1 MGYLNLYLIR
11 GSVSKSSEDSSIN
24 YNDKCL
30 SIASKRN
37 NKFMIKQYFVVAKSE
52 RDAKT
57 ICIPYSSLGT
67 NWNETYFYE
76 QIECINVCK
85 DIELSRNWPLENH
98 NGKEFIYSEEL
109 SKIGYNKNK
118 LSYQPINKLS
128 YNDMYEYFL
137 GLSQI
142 IAIEFL
148 VKNEINNKTLYNNQF
163 LILPHNFNILQ
174 INLTQTPT
182 FIDWIRKPMNQL
194 SKTIYNNNPEEA
206 IKSWSKGLMTPNCD
220 ENDYYCKSHCCCHI
234 LNEFYNDN
242 IDVKQMSK
250 LILLLKKS

>member
-11 GSVSKSSEDSSIN
+11 GSVSKSTGDNIN
-24 YNDKCL
+24 YDDNCL
-30 SIASKRN
+30 FEANSRS

-52 RDAKT
+52 RDAMSLF
-57 ICIPYSSLGT
+57 IPYSSLGT
-67 NWNETYFYE
+67 NWNEYYFYE
-76 QIECINVCK
+76 QSECITVCK

-109 SKIGYNKNK
+109 SKIGYNKHK

-194 SKTIYNNNPEEA
+194 SKAIYNNNPEEA

>member
-11 GSVSKSSEDSSIN
+11 GSVSKLTEDNSAD
-24 YNDKCL
+24 YNDRCF
-30 SIASKRN
+30 SDANKRN

-52 RDAKT
+52 KDAMSL
-57 ICIPYSSLGT
+57 CIPYSSLGT
-67 NWNETYFYE
+67 NWNKFYFYE
-76 QIECINVCK
+76 EYECITVCK
-85 DIELSRNWPLENH
+85 DIELSRNWPLKNH

-109 SKIGYNKNK
+109 NQIGYNKYK
-118 LSYQPINKLS
+118 CPYIPINKLS

-148 VKNEINNKTLYNNQF
+148 VKKEINNKIFYNNQF

-174 INLTQTPT
+174 MNLRQTPT

-194 SKTIYNNNPEEA
+194 SKAIYNNNPEEA

-220 ENDYYCKSHCCCHI
+220 EKDHYCKEHCCCHI

-242 IDVKQMSK
+242 IDVKQMSE